1 MKQFTTDVVQ
11 LWVKWNQD
19 YHCKEIDNQEA
30 ERQLQLLKDLISALK
45 NYTR

>member
-45 NYTR
+45 NYPR